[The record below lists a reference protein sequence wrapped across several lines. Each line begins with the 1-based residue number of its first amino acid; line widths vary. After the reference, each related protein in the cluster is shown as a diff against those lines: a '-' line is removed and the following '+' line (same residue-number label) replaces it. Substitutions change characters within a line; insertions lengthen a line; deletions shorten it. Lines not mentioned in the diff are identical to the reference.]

1 MVAFSFQQSFYQLVL
16 VCAHCNLCN
25 VNVAIAHSH
34 HTQVFFLNS
43 LTGSSEL
50 SNCTSRSSFGSLT
63 ACVGVNFCIEYQ
75 NVYIFAGSQYVVQ
88 TAVTDIVSPAVTTE
102 DPLRFFN
109 QLIFVFQY
117 VGNDVL
123 SFCICASIAF
133 QCSYQSVGCFSG
145 FFTIEHCF
153 NPSINNTCNGS
164 VDCFQVF
171 QFFFQTVSH
180 LFNSG
185 SHTQTIFCVVFEQGV
200 SPSGTTAI
208 FICCV
213 RHRRCGTTPDGGAA
227 CCVCNVH
234 SITKQLCYQFCV
246 RCFATACACAGEFQ
260 QRLFELRTFHG
271 TFAHRVSFRSNFVDC
286 VIPVSNFSFL
296 CSQRFH
302 NQSFVRSRAYY
313 CTATAA
319 QAVQSGNLHSVFQTS
334 KCSAAFSVYCFECSR
349 SFCSFFFCQ
358 QYGTD

>member
-1 MVAFSFQQSFYQLVL
+1 MPVTCFNCTFDFVLSAAHAAFQTMVDTRSVSDDQGRTMVAFSFQQSFYQLVL

-133 QCSYQSVGCFSG
+133 QCSYQRRMLLWIFHHRTLCQPKHQQHLQRKRRLLSG
-145 FFTIEHCF
+145 FPVYLSDRF
-153 NPSINNTCNGS
+153 SS
-164 VDCFQVF
+164 V
-171 QFFFQTVSH
+171 
-180 LFNSG
+180 
-185 SHTQTIFCVVFEQGV
+185 
-200 SPSGTTAI
+200 
-208 FICCV
+208 
-213 RHRRCGTTPDGGAA
+213 
-227 CCVCNVH
+227 
-234 SITKQLCYQFCV
+234 
-246 RCFATACACAGEFQ
+246 
-260 QRLFELRTFHG
+260 
-271 TFAHRVSFRSNFVDC
+271 
-286 VIPVSNFSFL
+286 
-296 CSQRFH
+296 
-302 NQSFVRSRAYY
+302 
-313 CTATAA
+313 
-319 QAVQSGNLHSVFQTS
+319 
-334 KCSAAFSVYCFECSR
+334 
-349 SFCSFFFCQ
+349 
-358 QYGTD
+358 